1 MPSVNYNLRTLK
13 CKIIIAKK
21 DAVSRLKF
29 LRIDHCD
36 REEKERGGGRSFSD
50 PLQVRIIFCGAFIF
64 KFSKF
69 QTREIFFQM
78 QGLEI
83 SLLHFL
89 LYMCQTTFVI
99 RKERN

>member
-1 MPSVNYNLRTLK
+1 MVGGVLVTLSK
-13 CKIIIAKK
+13 LELYFVGHLFSSFQNFK
-21 DAVSRLKF
+21 
-29 LRIDHCD
+29 
-36 REEKERGGGRSFSD
+36 RG
-50 PLQVRIIFCGAFIF
+50 
-64 KFSKF
+64 KFSSK
-69 QTREIFFQM
+69 